1 MSEFR
6 SPIPLPY
13 VPDNISIPQFI
24 FRSGV
29 PGRPVRPSN
38 VPFFIEDGTG
48 RAVTYE
54 QVLDASLS
62 GPSHFNEFLGPPS
75 YLQPCQCIEHQ
86 VEYRYAPVLFRLRGF
101 NLLSGPKDV
110 GA

>member
-6 SPIPLPY
+6 SPIPLPH

-24 FRSGV
+24 FRSGT
-29 PGRPVRPSN
+29 PGRPVRPSD

-54 QVLDASLS
+54 QVLDAFFS
-62 GPSHFNEFLGPPS
+62 GLAHS
-75 YLQPCQCIEHQ
+75 
-86 VEYRYAPVLFRLRGF
+86 
-101 NLLSGPKDV
+101 
-110 GA
+110 

>member
-6 SPIPLPY
+6 SPVPLPH
-13 VPDNISIPQFI
+13 VPDDVSIPQFI
-24 FRSGV
+24 FRSGT

-54 QVLDASLS
+54 QVCNVFFS
-62 GPSHFNEFLGPPS
+62 GLAH
-75 YLQPCQCIEHQ
+75 LQQSSRPTIVPTTLPMH
-86 VEYRYAPVLFRLRGF
+86 
-101 NLLSGPKDV
+101 
-110 GA
+110 